1 MLRKSFGTM
10 TEMIYIVNVI
20 ANIQIY
26 VHIFASYTPVN
37 GIGVSWI
44 SNNLGSYEQ
53 RLRKHCIDCFTDPRD
68 VFKVIVK

>member
-1 MLRKSFGTM
+1 MLLQTFRF
-10 TEMIYIVNVI
+10 I
-20 ANIQIY
+20 